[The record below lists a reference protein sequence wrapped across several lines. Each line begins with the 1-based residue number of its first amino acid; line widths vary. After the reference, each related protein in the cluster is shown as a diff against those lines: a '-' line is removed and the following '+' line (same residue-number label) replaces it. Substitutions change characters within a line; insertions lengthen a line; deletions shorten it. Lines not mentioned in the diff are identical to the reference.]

1 MSATS
6 SGERPPHDEPVRR
19 PRGPAL
25 PAERLL
31 GWYVR
36 LIRHYVG
43 RGPYLDAGCATGGL
57 MRRLVELGPTSGLA
71 FPSTAAAV
79 VRDEAPGCPVH
90 TAASDLPDAGF
101 RSLAALH
108 VLDRMDATAGDKAVA
123 CWRRVLQP
131 GGRALVVVADSTGRA
146 HHLVGEDWNTAP
158 FPRPHAE
165 WREVLSGAGFVI
177 WHEGSDGLWNGPY
190 GRLPSWLDARAEA
203 PLASQ
208 LSSGRL
214 VLKPGAGESS
224 VFVVENPA

>member
-6 SGERPPHDEPVRR
+6 SGERPVHDPS
-19 PRGPAL
+19 GSTL
-25 PAERLL
+25 PPERLL

-57 MRRLVELGPTSGLA
+57 MRRLIELGPVSGLA

-79 VRDEAPGCPVH
+79 VRDEAPGCPVY
-90 TAASDLPDAGF
+90 TSAAELPTEAF

-108 VLDRMDATAGDKAVA
+108 VLDRMDTAAGDKAVA
-123 CWRRVLQP
+123 CWRRVLRP

-146 HHLVGEDWNTAP
+146 HRLTGDARRTAP
-158 FPRPHAE
+158 FPRPHEE
-165 WREVLSGAGFVI
+165 WRELLAGAGFVV

-190 GRLPSWLDARAEA
+190 GRLPTWLDARAEA
-203 PLASQ
+203 PVASQ

>member
-1 MSATS
+1 
-6 SGERPPHDEPVRR
+6 
-19 PRGPAL
+19 
-25 PAERLL
+25 
-31 GWYVR
+31 
-36 LIRHYVG
+36 
-43 RGPYLDAGCATGGL
+43 
-57 MRRLVELGPTSGLA
+57 MRRLIELGPVSGLA

-79 VRDEAPGCPVH
+79 VRDEAPGCPVY
-90 TAASDLPDAGF
+90 TSAAELPAEAF

-108 VLDRMDATAGDKAVA
+108 VLDRMDAAAGDKAVA
-123 CWRRVLQP
+123 CWRRVLRP

-146 HHLVGEDWNTAP
+146 HRLTGDARRTAP

-165 WREVLSGAGFVI
+165 WRELLDGAGFVV

-203 PLASQ
+203 PVASQ

>member
-6 SGERPPHDEPVRR
+6 SGERPVHDPS
-19 PRGPAL
+19 GPTL
-25 PAERLL
+25 PPERLL

-57 MRRLVELGPTSGLA
+57 MRRLIELGPVSGLA

-79 VRDEAPGCPVH
+79 VRDEAPGCPVY
-90 TAASDLPDAGF
+90 TSAAELPAEAF

-108 VLDRMDATAGDKAVA
+108 VLDRMDTAAGDKAVA
-123 CWRRVLQP
+123 CWRRVLRP

-146 HHLVGEDWNTAP
+146 HRLTGDARRTAP
-158 FPRPHAE
+158 FPRPHEE
-165 WREVLSGAGFVI
+165 WHELLAGAGFVV

-203 PLASQ
+203 PVASQ